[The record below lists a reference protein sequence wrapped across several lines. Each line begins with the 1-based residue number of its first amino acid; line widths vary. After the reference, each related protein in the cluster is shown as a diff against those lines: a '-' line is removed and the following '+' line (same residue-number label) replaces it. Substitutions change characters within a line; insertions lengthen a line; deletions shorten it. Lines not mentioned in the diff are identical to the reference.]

1 MKKILLFIFLIS
13 LSIIT
18 AGQTGVGWGQQRSKV
33 NFKDSINIARGWMI
47 NGVPILPSPIEINYI
62 DGVTSAI
69 QGQINGKLNI
79 ADTALMLAPYMHIH
93 DTAAMLDHYA
103 TDVGLGLKLNISDTA
118 AMLVPYSQITEV
130 SAQIGDTIADRLAAA
145 TVGVAVVDSVGGS
158 TGNDYYATP
167 IYVTDW
173 FSTHSSGPFDR
184 LLFTIDVTTGAPTVA
199 DSLLEDTKLRGKFNK
214 VFRSGTYETQHYAT
228 VNPRIGFWQLGDSI
242 IVNPVWQ
249 ANEQVI
255 VEIYDP
261 IAWNNVSLEG
271 QESDL
276 LDSLAVYYKL
286 DETSGTTLDDAE
298 DNQDAIAGA
307 NTTATSLNA
316 KYNYARHIGYKS
328 QLRIPYNAAIN
339 PSGVFSVSM
348 WIYADSIGTSSGDYL
363 FSIINSGTYTN
374 PHRVYIDTDGKI
386 LFKVRNSVGAE
397 FGSISTVALND
408 STKYHVVCAFRGDT
422 KTCTIYIDGVD
433 RTTSTGGLTYT
444 FTGTLYPTN
453 GSMYFGNST
462 TNGVANFRGT
472 MDDCGL
478 WYKIL
483 RQANATDL
491 FNSAVTHPFE

>member
-1 MKKILLFIFLIS
+1 MKKLLLFIFLICFS
-13 LSIIT
+13 TIV

-33 NFKDSINIARGWMI
+33 NFKDSINIAKGWMI
-47 NGVPILPSPIEINYI
+47 DGVVVLPSVAEINYL
-62 DGVTSAI
+62 DGVTAAI
-69 QGQINGKLNI
+69 QGQINSKLAINDSI
-79 ADTALMLAPYMHIH
+79 GGSAGNDF
-93 DTAAMLDHYA
+93 YA
-103 TDVGLGLKLNISDTA
+103 T
-118 AMLVPYSQITEV
+118 PTEV
-130 SAQIGDTIADRLAAA
+130 SSQIGDSITQRLLEG
-145 TVGVAVVDSVGGS
+145 TLGVAVIDVLDGG
-158 TGNDYYATP
+158 GNDYFMSP
-167 IYVTDW
+167 DQVEGW

-184 LLFTIDVTTGAPTVA
+184 LQFTIGVTTGAPTVA